1 MTIRKGEAW
10 GAPGPLA
17 PDAPVFEDDRSAAR
31 HLAGRIDELG
41 APGADIE
48 LGLVGGDLHRTLGSP
63 RHRPAELRG
72 PAAMRFPVD
81 VAVVRTDA
89 GEDIVVA
96 HVVASLQRSAR
107 TGGPR
112 WFTGRTVAVMNAE
125 FVDGLDLSP
134 RGHPDDG
141 RLDVTD
147 GALPAAQR
155 RAGRRRA
162 RSGTHVPH
170 PGLREARVRR
180 LDVEISP
187 ASPLHVWLDGEHIGR
202 SSTLSVRCV
211 PDALTVVV

>member
-10 GAPGPLA
+10 GRPGPLA
-17 PDAPVFEDDRSAAR
+17 SGAPVFDDDRSAAR
-31 HLAGRIDELG
+31 HVAEHLEVLG
-41 APGADIE
+41 SPGAALE

-63 RHRPAELRG
+63 RHGPADLLG

-81 VAVVRTDA
+81 VAVVRSDSGDDVA
-89 GEDIVVA
+89 VA
-96 HVVASLQRSAR
+96 HVVASQHRNLLNGQ
-107 TGGPR
+107 PR
-112 WFTGRTVAVMNAE
+112 WFAGRTVAIMNAE

-155 RAGRRRA
+155 RAGRQRA

-170 PGLREARVRR
+170 PGLRERRVRH
-180 LDVEISP
+180 LDVEIPSG
-187 ASPLHVWLDGEHIGR
+187 SPLHIWLDGEHIGR